1 MATILPLAET
11 QFTDA
16 LGAPLAGGSVYF
28 YMPNTTTLKDTYQD
42 ANQTIANSNPVILD
56 SAGRAIIFGSGAY
69 RQVVYDALGNLI
81 WDQNTSESVVGQAS
95 FGGTSTGSANAQIVS
110 AGTFSGADGSTINFT
125 AGFTNTGA
133 MTIQVGPAGS
143 PIAVLKNGPS
153 GPVNLAAGD
162 IAAGNI
168 YSISY
173 SVSLGTF
180 QLLQSI
186 PPVITIASQAQAQ
199 AGTDNTTV
207 MTPLRTNQAIQSLG
221 TPAPAVKVGSWP
233 LRYNAAGTL
242 PEYVHPIV
250 TGNLN
255 SLKVQVTSNT
265 QVTVTGPLGLSVTA
279 DISASGANGL
289 DTGTKA
295 PSTWYNVWVIW
306 NDSTPAALISLS
318 ATSPTMPAGYVT
330 KVRVGAIRNNA
341 SSNLWRSIQYARRT
355 QIVVSAN
362 PNALPIMIQ
371 GSSGDPTTPT
381 WTPVPVAAFVPP
393 TASAIDLLLFTGN
406 TGAFNR
412 YIAAA
417 PNNSYGAAS
426 STVNP
431 PPMMN
436 EFGANEFMR
445 VHVRDMMILESTNI
459 YYASNV
465 GSGPGLA
472 CCGWEDTL

>member
-11 QFTDA
+11 QFNDA
-16 LGAPLAGGSVYF
+16 LGVPLAGGSVYF
-28 YMPNTTTLKDTYQD
+28 YTPSTTTPKDTYQD

-69 RQVVYDALGNLI
+69 RQVVYDANGNLI
-81 WDQNTSESVVGQAS
+81 WDQNTSEAVVGQAS

-110 AGTFSGADGSTINFT
+110 VGTFSGADGSTINFT
-125 AGFTNTGA
+125 AGFTNTGS
-133 MTIQVGPAGS
+133 MTIQVGPSGS

-153 GPVNLAAGD
+153 GPVNLVAGD

-207 MTPLRTNQAIQSLG
+207 MTPLRTNQAIGALG
-221 TPAPAVKVGSWP
+221 TPAPAVKVASWP

-250 TGNLN
+250 AGNLN

-279 DISASGANGL
+279 DISTSGANGL
-289 DTGTKA
+289 DTGAEA

-306 NDSTPAALISLS
+306 NGATPAALISLS
-318 ATSPTMPAGYVT
+318 ATSPTMPAGYTT

-355 QIVVSAN
+355 QIIVSAN
-362 PNALPIMIQ
+362 PTALPIIISGNS
-371 GSSGDPTTPT
+371 GSVSAPV
-381 WTPVPVAAFVPP
+381 WSAVPVSSFVPP
-393 TASAIDLLLFTGN
+393 TASAIDLLLFQNQGN
-406 TGAFNR
+406 SLNTALM
-412 YIAAA
+412 AA
-417 PNNSYGAAS
+417 PNNSYGAYNS
-426 STVNP
+426 NSNP
-431 PPMMN
+431 PPMVLQN
-436 EFGANEFMR
+436 GANEYMR
-445 VHVRDMMILESTNI
+445 IGLRCMMILESTNV
-459 YYASNV
+459 YYASNA
-465 GSGPGLA
+465 GGGPGLA